1 QKPGQVQV
9 RDRRLFRAKTN
20 ELGTGS
26 GQLAA
31 SMVAFIELQQKMLET
46 THKLK
51 MADVQIDGLK
61 RSIQHAQLTDK
72 EISLISCKPAEL
84 WVPGGF
90 VVPDWYAP
98 SLLCWSGHLHEVH
111 AGQLRILLW
120 ETKVTPKAEF
130 MTSFVTLVV
139 THEEAKG
146 QEMVGSLDPDTRTYE
161 SVGRMFILTDV
172 AEVREHLQKK
182 AENWSD
188 KIKTL
193 ENNKSY
199 LERSLKDSENNIRE
213 MVQQKKD
220 AAEGN

>member
-1 QKPGQVQV
+1 M
-9 RDRRLFRAKTN
+9 AKTVDL
-20 ELGTGS
+20 ELKKEKYYMMS
-26 GQLAA
+26 L
-31 SMVAFIELQQKMLET
+31 AFIELQQKMLET

-72 EISLISCKPAEL
+72 EISAYLVST
-84 WVPGGF
+84 GG
-90 VVPDWYAP
+90 
-98 SLLCWSGHLHEVH
+98 SWSGHLHEVH

>member
-1 QKPGQVQV
+1 M
-9 RDRRLFRAKTN
+9 AKTVDL
-20 ELGTGS
+20 ELKKVQICGVYCFQHILVVGKEHYKS
-26 GQLAA
+26 R
-31 SMVAFIELQQKMLET
+31 MVVTQKAFIELQQKMLET

-72 EISLISCKPAEL
+72 EIS
-84 WVPGGF
+84 
-90 VVPDWYAP
+90 
-98 SLLCWSGHLHEVH
+98 
-111 AGQLRILLW
+111 
-120 ETKVTPKAEF
+120 
-130 MTSFVTLVV
+130 
-139 THEEAKG
+139 
-146 QEMVGSLDPDTRTYE
+146 SLDPDTRTYE

-172 AEVREHLQKK
+172 VEVREHLQKK